1 MPAATRPAD
10 LRMGLVGLAA
20 WAGGLLVAAPGRL
33 LGAGAVLL
41 LVVLLLMWGALVTTR
56 ALRRGRRRSWTSL
69 PAWRTTALACLLAM
83 LAVLVAGLVR
93 ADRVAGD
100 PVASLA
106 TEGAAVTGRLVVST
120 DPRPMAGARTDG
132 VFLRA
137 VVVEVS
143 GRGTTWRVRSP
154 VLVLAPASWSDVRLG
169 STVALAGRLRPTDDG
184 DRALAAM
191 LSVHGEPVV
200 LEQPGAWWRAT
211 EVLRASLRA
220 AVAHRPAPERVLVPA
235 LVAGDDAGLDPRVA
249 EEFRATGLTH
259 LLAVSGTNLTLLL
272 GALLVLARLVG
283 VRGRGLLVLG
293 LAGVVGF
300 VLLARTEPSV
310 LRAAV
315 MGVVG
320 LLALTH
326 GGGRAVRG
334 LGVAV
339 TVLLLVDPTLAT
351 APGFALSVL
360 ATGGIVLLGPR
371 WRDALARWLPRWL
384 AEAIAV
390 PTAAQLA
397 CTPVV
402 AALSG
407 QVSLVAVVAN
417 LLAAPAVGPA
427 TVLGLLGGCVG
438 LVWPWA
444 GRVLGTVATWCVGWI
459 VEVAHRGAGLPTAA
473 VDWSTSGAALVALTA
488 LTVVLA
494 WRGPRLVSTR
504 ARGAASCVVLV
515 VAVLVRPPVPGW
527 PPDGWVLVACDVG
540 QGDALVLAT
549 TPGHAVV
556 VDVGPEPGA
565 VGRCLDDLGVG
576 TVDLLV
582 LTHFHADHVDGL
594 SAVLGSHDV
603 GEVWVSRVLD
613 PADGAR
619 SVLADAAAAG
629 VPLHPAPYAGTWRS
643 GATRLQ
649 VLWPTPGEPDTGP
662 GDGTAANDMSVVLLV
677 EVAGLRLLLTGDLE
691 PPGQAALA
699 RTLPDLAVD
708 VLKVPHHG
716 SSYQDLGWLT
726 GLGAR
731 VAVVTVGEDND
742 YGHPATS
749 VLTALESAGARVLR
763 TDTDGSVAVVA
774 GEAGPSVLTTR

>member
-20 WAGGLLVAAPGRL
+20 WAGGLLVAGPGWL
-33 LGAGAVLL
+33 LAAGAVLL
-41 LVVLLLMWGALVTTR
+41 ALLSAGGGLVLTGVLRRAAHLSSVLL
-56 ALRRGRRRSWTSL
+56 
-69 PAWRTTALACLLAM
+69 AWRTTALACALAM

-93 ADRVAGD
+93 ADRVERD

-106 TEGAAVTGRLVVST
+106 SEGAAVTGRLVVST

-143 GRGTTWRVRSP
+143 GRGTTWQVRSP
-154 VLVLAPASWSDVRLG
+154 VLVLAPASWADVRLG
-169 STVALAGRLRPTDDG
+169 STVALAGRLQPTEEG
-184 DRALAAM
+184 ERSLAAM

-200 LEQPGAWWRAT
+200 LEQPGPWWRAT
-211 EVLRASLRA
+211 EVLRASLRD

-235 LVAGDDAGLDPRVA
+235 LVAGDDAGLDPEVA

-339 TVLLLVDPTLAT
+339 TVLLLADPTLAT
-351 APGFALSVL
+351 ASGFALSVL

-444 GRVLGTVATWCVGWI
+444 GRLLGTVATWCVGWI
-459 VEVAHRGAGLPTAA
+459 VEVAHRGAALPTAA
-473 VDWSTSGAALVALTA
+473 VDWSTSGAALAALTA
-488 LTVVLA
+488 VTAVLA

-565 VGRCLDDLGVG
+565 VGRCLDDLGVT

-603 GEVWVSRVLD
+603 GEVWVSRMLD
-613 PADGAR
+613 PAGGAR

-629 VPLHPAPYAGTWRS
+629 VPLHPAPYAGTWSS
-643 GATRLQ
+643 GAARLQ
-649 VLWPTPGEPDTGP
+649 VLWPTSGEPRTGP
-662 GDGTAANDMSVVLLV
+662 GDGTAANDASVVLLV

-716 SSYQDLGWLT
+716 SSYQDLEWLT
-726 GLGAR
+726 GLGAG

-742 YGHPATS
+742 YGHPAPS

-774 GEAGPSVLTTR
+774 GEAGVSVLTTR

>member
-1 MPAATRPAD
+1 VPAATSRPTD
-10 LRMGLVGLAA
+10 LRMGVVGLGA
-20 WAGGLLVAAPGRL
+20 WAGGLLVAAPRWSL
-33 LGAGAVLL
+33 L
-41 LVVLLLMWGALVTTR
+41 
-56 ALRRGRRRSWTSL
+56 
-69 PAWRTTALACLLAM
+69 
-83 LAVLVAGLVR
+83 LVAGLVVGLVVGPATTGTVLALRRGGAARTLVAVWRTTVLGCVLALVAVLCSGLLR

-100 PVASLA
+100 PVAVLA
-106 TEGAAVTGRLVVST
+106 DEGAAVTGRLVVTT
-120 DPRPMAGARTDG
+120 DPRPMAGSRSDG

-137 VVVEVS
+137 LVVEVD
-143 GRGTTWRVRSP
+143 GRGSRWRVRSP
-154 VLVLAPASWSDVRLG
+154 VLVLAPSSWGEVRLG
-169 STVALAGRLRPTDDG
+169 STLALAGRLQPPEDG
-184 DRALAAM
+184 ERQLAAV
-191 LSVHGEPVV
+191 LAVHGEPEV
-200 LEQPGAWWRAT
+200 LDPPGPWWRAT
-211 EVLRASLRA
+211 QVLRASLRE

-235 LVAGDDAGLDPRVA
+235 LVAGDDAGLDPTVA

-283 VRGRGLLVLG
+283 VRGRGLLLLG

-339 TVLLLVDPTLAT
+339 TVLLLLDPGLAT

-360 ATGGIVLLGPR
+360 ATAGIVLLGPR

-417 LLAAPAVGPA
+417 LLVAPAVGPA

-444 GRVLGTVATWCVGWI
+444 GRLLGTAATWCVGWI
-459 VEVAHRGAGLPTAA
+459 VEVAHRGAALPTAA
-473 VDWSTSGAALVALTA
+473 VDWSTTGVALALLTV

-494 WRGPRLVSTR
+494 WHGPRLVGTR
-504 ARGAASCVVLV
+504 ARGATSCVLLLAV
-515 VAVLVRPPVPGW
+515 VVVRPPVPGW
-527 PPDGWVLVACDVG
+527 PPEGWALVACDVG
-540 QGDALVLAT
+540 QGDALVLPT

-556 VDVGPEPGA
+556 VDVGPDAGA
-565 VGRCLDDLGVG
+565 VGRCLDRLGVD

-594 SAVLGSHDV
+594 EGVLGSHRV
-603 GEVWVSRVLD
+603 GEVWVSRALD
-613 PADGAR
+613 PVDGAR
-619 SVLADAAAAG
+619 AALAEAADAG

-643 GATRLQ
+643 GVTHLQ
-649 VLWPTPGEPDTGP
+649 VLWPLPGEPDPGP
-662 GDGTAANDMSVVLLV
+662 GDGTTANDASVVLLV

-716 SSYQDLGWLT
+716 SSYQDLEWLA
-726 GLGAR
+726 GLGAS
-731 VAVVTVGEDND
+731 VAVVSVGEGND
-742 YGHPATS
+742 YGHPSPA
-749 VLTALESAGARVLR
+749 VLAALESSGAHVLR
-763 TDTDGSVAVVA
+763 TDTDGAVAVVA
-774 GEAGPSVLTTR
+774 GESGPSVLTTG

>member
-1 MPAATRPAD
+1 M
-10 LRMGLVGLAA
+10 
-20 WAGGLLVAAPGRL
+20 
-33 LGAGAVLL
+33 
-41 LVVLLLMWGALVTTR
+41 
-56 ALRRGRRRSWTSL
+56 
-69 PAWRTTALACLLAM
+69 
-83 LAVLVAGLVR
+83 
-93 ADRVAGD
+93 
-100 PVASLA
+100 
-106 TEGAAVTGRLVVST
+106 
-120 DPRPMAGARTDG
+120 
-132 VFLRA
+132 
-137 VVVEVS
+137 
-143 GRGTTWRVRSP
+143 
-154 VLVLAPASWSDVRLG
+154 
-169 STVALAGRLRPTDDG
+169 
-184 DRALAAM
+184 
-191 LSVHGEPVV
+191 
-200 LEQPGAWWRAT
+200 
-211 EVLRASLRA
+211 
-220 AVAHRPAPERVLVPA
+220 
-235 LVAGDDAGLDPRVA
+235 
-249 EEFRATGLTH
+249 
-259 LLAVSGTNLTLLL
+259 
-272 GALLVLARLVG
+272 
-283 VRGRGLLVLG
+283 
-293 LAGVVGF
+293 
-300 VLLARTEPSV
+300 
-310 LRAAV
+310 
-315 MGVVG
+315 
-320 LLALTH
+320 
-326 GGGRAVRG
+326 
-334 LGVAV
+334 
-339 TVLLLVDPTLAT
+339 
-351 APGFALSVL
+351 
-360 ATGGIVLLGPR
+360 
-371 WRDALARWLPRWL
+371 
-384 AEAIAV
+384 

-444 GRVLGTVATWCVGWI
+444 GRLLGTVATWCVGWI
-459 VEVAHRGAGLPTAA
+459 VVVAHRGAGLPTAA
-473 VDWSTSGAALVALTA
+473 VDWSTSGAALAALTA

-556 VDVGPEPGA
+556 VDVGPEPGV
-565 VGRCLDDLGVG
+565 VGRCLDDLGVA

-603 GEVWVSRVLD
+603 REVWVSRVLD

-629 VPLHPAPYAGTWRS
+629 VPLHPAPYAGAWRS

-649 VLWPTPGEPDTGP
+649 VLWPTSGEPGTGP
-662 GDGTAANDMSVVLLV
+662 GDGTAANDASVVLLV

-742 YGHPATS
+742 YGHPAPS

>member
-1 MPAATRPAD
+1 MPASATRPAD
-10 LRMGLVGLAA
+10 LRMGLVGLSA
-20 WAGGLLVAAPGRL
+20 WAGGLLVAAPGRTL
-33 LGAGAVLL
+33 VLAGVLATVGGLGAAV
-41 LVVLLLMWGALVTTR
+41 VAARPRSRVR
-56 ALRRGRRRSWTSL
+56 ALAL
-69 PAWRTTALACLLAM
+69 AWRTTGLACLLA
-83 LAVLVAGLVR
+83 LVAVLCAGVLR
-93 ADRVAGD
+93 ADRVQGD
-100 PVASLA
+100 PVSALA
-106 TEGAAVTGRLVVST
+106 AEGAAVTGRLVVSS

-137 VVVEVS
+137 VVVEIT
-143 GRGTTWRVRSP
+143 GRGTAWEVRSP
-154 VLVLAPASWSDVRLG
+154 VVVLAPASWADVRLG
-169 STVALAGRLRPTDDG
+169 STVALTGRLQPTEDG
-184 DRALAAM
+184 ERALAAM
-191 LSVHGEPVV
+191 VSVHGEPTF
-200 LEQPGAWWRAT
+200 LEPPGPWWRAT
-211 EVLRASLRA
+211 EVLRASLRD

-235 LVAGDDAGLDPRVA
+235 LVAGDDAGLDPEVA

-283 VRGRGLLVLG
+283 VRGRWLLVLG

-444 GRVLGTVATWCVGWI
+444 GRLLGTVATWCVGWI
-459 VEVAHRGAGLPTAA
+459 VEVAHRGAALPTAA
-473 VDWSTSGAALVALTA
+473 VDWGTTGAALAA
-488 LTVVLA
+488 LTVVTVLLA
-494 WRGPRLVSTR
+494 WQGPWLVGTR
-504 ARGAASCVVLV
+504 ARGAASCVVLLV
-515 VAVLVRPPVPGW
+515 VVLVRPPVPGW
-527 PPDGWVLVACDVG
+527 PPDDWALVACDVG
-540 QGDALVLAT
+540 QGDALVLPT

-565 VGRCLDDLGVG
+565 VGRCLDDLGVE

-603 GEVWVSRVLD
+603 AEVWVSRMLD

-619 SVLADAAAAG
+619 SVLVEAAAAG

-716 SSYQDLGWLT
+716 SSYQDLDWLT
-726 GLGAR
+726 ALGAS
-731 VAVVTVGEDND
+731 VAVVSVGEDND
-742 YGHPATS
+742 YGHPSAP
-749 VLTALESAGARVLR
+749 VLAALEDSGAHVLR
-763 TDTDGSVAVVA
+763 TDTDGAVAVVA
-774 GEAGPSVLTTR
+774 GESGPAVLTTR

>member
-1 MPAATRPAD
+1 M
-10 LRMGLVGLAA
+10 
-20 WAGGLLVAAPGRL
+20 
-33 LGAGAVLL
+33 
-41 LVVLLLMWGALVTTR
+41 
-56 ALRRGRRRSWTSL
+56 
-69 PAWRTTALACLLAM
+69 
-83 LAVLVAGLVR
+83 
-93 ADRVAGD
+93 
-100 PVASLA
+100 
-106 TEGAAVTGRLVVST
+106 
-120 DPRPMAGARTDG
+120 
-132 VFLRA
+132 
-137 VVVEVS
+137 
-143 GRGTTWRVRSP
+143 
-154 VLVLAPASWSDVRLG
+154 
-169 STVALAGRLRPTDDG
+169 
-184 DRALAAM
+184 
-191 LSVHGEPVV
+191 
-200 LEQPGAWWRAT
+200 
-211 EVLRASLRA
+211 
-220 AVAHRPAPERVLVPA
+220 
-235 LVAGDDAGLDPRVA
+235 
-249 EEFRATGLTH
+249 
-259 LLAVSGTNLTLLL
+259 
-272 GALLVLARLVG
+272 
-283 VRGRGLLVLG
+283 
-293 LAGVVGF
+293 
-300 VLLARTEPSV
+300 
-310 LRAAV
+310 
-315 MGVVG
+315 
-320 LLALTH
+320 
-326 GGGRAVRG
+326 
-334 LGVAV
+334 
-339 TVLLLVDPTLAT
+339 
-351 APGFALSVL
+351 
-360 ATGGIVLLGPR
+360 
-371 WRDALARWLPRWL
+371 
-384 AEAIAV
+384 
-390 PTAAQLA
+390 
-397 CTPVV
+397 
-402 AALSG
+402 
-407 QVSLVAVVAN
+407 AN

-444 GRVLGTVATWCVGWI
+444 GRLLGTVATWCVGWI
-459 VEVAHRGAGLPTAA
+459 VVVAHRGAGLPTAA
-473 VDWSTSGAALVALTA
+473 VDWSTSGAALAALTA

-556 VDVGPEPGA
+556 VDVGPEPGV
-565 VGRCLDDLGVG
+565 VGRCLDDLGVA

-603 GEVWVSRVLD
+603 REVWVSRVLD

-629 VPLHPAPYAGTWRS
+629 VPLHPAPYAGAWRS

-649 VLWPTPGEPDTGP
+649 VLWPTSGEPGTGP
-662 GDGTAANDMSVVLLV
+662 GDGTAANDASVVLLV

-742 YGHPATS
+742 YGHPAPS